1 MMTATEKCVDYST
14 HQADLSACS
23 CTLAERSN
31 TDGHFAT
38 VFACYNSKH
47 SYLDLF
53 TLRLI
58 LPAIFIAIIF
68 LLGHSKSG
76 K

>member
-23 CTLAERSN
+23 CTLAERS
-31 TDGHFAT
+31 T
-38 VFACYNSKH
+38 VFASYDSKH
-47 SYLDLF
+47 SYLDLI
-53 TLRLI
+53 TLVI